1 MRMLNTT
8 LLSIVLLSDL
18 VLPLSAQARF
28 DGPAAAT
35 GGPVLQLGEI
45 QVSGQK
51 QIVKALQAIKVALK
65 RPESSAAGQRNVV
78 VCRIEK
84 IIGTHDQDVL
94 TCATNATFD
103 LRRQNTQNA
112 ILLGCTGMGS
122 GTRCNARQAFE
133 GNDVLSSAI
142 NEAQGHIVQ
151 MPVNG
156 AAFRKLLTN
165 IPDPTPEE
173 RVPAVLAVP
182 VAGSVLAP
190 AEATTSG
197 HG

>member
-8 LLSIVLLSDL
+8 LLSIALLSAL
-18 VLPLSAQARF
+18 MLPLSAQARF

-35 GGPVLQLGEI
+35 GEPVLQLGEI

-65 RPESSAAGQRNVV
+65 RPESSAADQRGAV

-94 TCATNATFD
+94 TCATNATLD
-103 LRRQNTQNA
+103 LRRQGTQNA
-112 ILLGCTGMGS
+112 ILLGCTGTGG
-122 GTRCNARQAFE
+122 GTTCYASQGLEHNS
-133 GNDVLSSAI
+133 VLSAAI
-142 NEAQGHIVQ
+142 NQARGHIVQ

-165 IPDPTPEE
+165 IPDPAPEE
-173 RVPAVLAVP
+173 TIPAVLAVP
-182 VAGSVLAP
+182 VAGSIPVP
-190 AEATTSG
+190 AAATSSG
-197 HG
+197 HN